1 MSRAVSRTVLIVSAV
16 LLLSH
21 EGFPAEPPET
31 VQKSKQAPLRLSA
44 PLGPPGKSRISLS
57 PASPPFRYTEATHGA
72 GSVKYVGDV
81 AVFTLQGTPEQIG
94 EQTAVLA
101 KESLPLLLETPKRII
116 QQFGLNYDLLRPVA
130 TAAAVSMIGHS
141 PERYRAEM
149 DALSRNTSA
158 DTSLLYIANSLTELR
173 RIGGCSAFLVEPD
186 RSATGQM
193 MFGRNFDFPTF
204 GVLDRFSCVTVVR
217 PDGKHAFASIAVP
230 GLTGVVSGMNDAG
243 LALATLDV
251 YASRDG
257 SKMFDMNGAP
267 LALTYR
273 QVLEECTTVDE
284 ARALLEKTP
293 RTTWMNLACCDKNKA
308 VIFELTPKSVGVRSP
323 EGDIL
328 RCTNHFVL
336 PDLGVGIRCER
347 FKTLGQLMDFKAGE
361 KFTLEEVHRCMH
373 SVHQN
378 ELTFQTMV
386 FEPATLKVHVA
397 FGPGPCTQKPLQ
409 VIELADRLA
418 GKTP

>member
-1 MSRAVSRTVLIVSAV
+1 MLSAVSRGFLIAAIVLLVCREGVSAD
-16 LLLSH
+16 
-21 EGFPAEPPET
+21 PQPP
-31 VQKSKQAPLRLSA
+31 VQNPKQIPLRLSMPIGQLRGA
-44 PLGPPGKSRISLS
+44 LS
-57 PASPPFRYTEATHGA
+57 PPSAPFRYTEATHGA
-72 GSVKYVGDV
+72 GSLKYVGDV
-81 AVFTLQGTPEQIG
+81 PVFTLQGTPEQMG
-94 EQTAVLA
+94 EQVAVLA
-101 KESLPLLLETPKRII
+101 REALPPMLETPKRII
-116 QQFGLNYDLLRPVA
+116 QQFGLNYDLVRPLA
-130 TAAAVSMIGHS
+130 TGAAISMISHS
-141 PERYRAEM
+141 PERYRTEM
-149 DALSRNTSA
+149 DAIAKNTNA
-158 DTSLLYIANSLTELR
+158 DASLLYVANSLTELR
-173 RIGGCSAFLVEPD
+173 RIGGCSAFMVTPE
-186 RSATGQM
+186 RSATGEM

-204 GVLDRFSCVTVVR
+204 GVLDRFSCVSIVR
-217 PDGKHAFASIAVP
+217 PDGKHPFVSVAVP
-230 GLTGVVSGMNDAG
+230 GFSGVVSGMNDAG

-273 QVLEECTTVDE
+273 QILEECTTVDE
-284 ARALLEKTP
+284 AQALLEKTP
-293 RTTWMNLACCDKNKA
+293 RTTWMNLACCDKTKA
-308 VIFELTPKSVGVRSP
+308 VVFELTPKSVGVRTP

-336 PDLGVGIRCER
+336 PDLAVGIRCER
-347 FKTLGQLMDFKAGE
+347 FKTFGQLMDFKAGE

-409 VIELADRLA
+409 VIELADRFA
-418 GKTP
+418 GKIP